1 MCIVKFE
8 VLGSQ
13 TKKTLLSIVPI
24 SDPQITLNRSE
35 CVKKMI
41 EMRSKVL
48 NIETNFVV
56 FKNKCMDKSKTYAY
70 SSLEYWVTETYKKMI
85 RNHVRIRSTDHFKQ
99 VG

>member
-1 MCIVKFE
+1 M
-8 VLGSQ
+8 
-13 TKKTLLSIVPI
+13 T
-24 SDPQITLNRSE
+24 
-35 CVKKMI
+35 

-56 FKNKCMDKSKTYAY
+56 FKNKCIDKSKTYAY
-70 SSLEYWVTETYKKMI
+70 SSLEYGVTETYKKMI